1 MSIPVFPDAA
11 QSSDPGAK
19 IRDLAAQG
27 KKALKQGE
35 ASGKETSV
43 NSFLQF
49 LQGAVEDSKGA
60 DEPEQGEQAQATASL
75 QLMALLFQ
83 LDPAQL
89 ANFARN
95 ASQASGSEGGTAQSE
110 EGGRLLSLLQ
120 EMASGNTGQE
130 KFLRALASGNLF
142 SGSEGMGE
150 LSEILQG
157 MQGEKGKSGLTEQQ
171 TERLLR
177 LFEQGKEYN
186 SSESGKSRNA
196 DTQPDSWSKLVS
208 ALRGISSEGR
218 LSGEQV
224 DRILK
229 DLQSVTSQTSGET
242 PGRHAQEKNATE
254 ARQLGRLAAVLQQA
268 GRGDGQS
275 GPANASTPQGNAGN
289 GQPEVNL
296 ARLFLESFGRG
307 EPSGQEKSSGQQ
319 KGADSSSAKGS
330 SNLRNQDSSIVRS
343 LIQQEGQARSKGP
356 EISTAQSSARSE
368 GANPGVS
375 TKPGDWGSLFSSFRG
390 AVNGSLSGAV
400 SRASQPSGPSSM
412 MDNQVLQQVV
422 SKLQTDLQRGSS
434 RINVRMYPPE
444 LGKVQMKLVSED
456 SNMQVQLQVQNSQV
470 QSILERN
477 MPALR
482 QALEQQDLD
491 FDSIQVSVES
501 GQDNGSGEYSRE
513 NEPDFAS
520 RPGGNAFFEP
530 EDEGEDA
537 RGYVD
542 ETAGSSGISLR
553 V

>member
-11 QSSDPGAK
+11 QSSEPAAR
-19 IRDLAAQG
+19 IRELAAQG
-27 KKALKQGE
+27 KNALKQGE
-35 ASGKETSV
+35 SSGKDKNV
-43 NSFLQF
+43 NSFLQL
-49 LQGAVEDSKGA
+49 LQGAVKDSKGTN
-60 DEPEQGEQAQATASL
+60 ETERGEQAQASASL

-83 LDPAQL
+83 LDPARL
-89 ANFARN
+89 ANFASN
-95 ASQASGSEGGTAQSE
+95 ASQSPGSEGRVAQSE

-120 EMASGNTGQE
+120 DMASGNTGQ
-130 KFLRALASGNLF
+130 KKLVRALAAGNLF
-142 SGSEGMGE
+142 SGSEGMAE
-150 LSEILQG
+150 LSELLQG
-157 MQGEKGKSGLTEQQ
+157 MQSEKGKASLTEQQ

-177 LFEQGKEYN
+177 FLDPGKEQN
-186 SSESGKSRNA
+186 PSVSGKSRNA
-196 DTQPDSWSKLVS
+196 DTQADSWSKLVS
-208 ALRGISSEGR
+208 ALREASSEGR

-229 DLQSVTSQTSGET
+229 GLESVTSEASGET
-242 PGRHAQEKNATE
+242 PGRHAQEKTATE

-289 GQPEVNL
+289 GQSEVNL

-307 EPSGQEKSSGQQ
+307 EPPGKEKRGS
-319 KGADSSSAKGS
+319 SSSAKGS
-330 SNLRNQDSSIVRS
+330 LNLRNQESSIVRS
-343 LIQQEGQARSKGP
+343 LTQQQGQVRSKGP
-356 EISTAQSSARSE
+356 EISIAQSSASSE

-375 TKPGDWGSLFSSFRG
+375 TKAGDWGSLFSSFRG
-390 AVNGSLSGAV
+390 AGNGNFSGAV
-400 SRASQPSGPSSM
+400 SRASQSSGPSSM

-434 RINVRMYPPE
+434 RINVRMHPPE
-444 LGKVQMKLVSED
+444 LGRVQMKLVSED
-456 SNMQVQLQVQNSQV
+456 SNMQVQLQVQNTQV

-501 GQDNGSGEYSRE
+501 GQEEGSRE
-513 NEPDFAS
+513 HPAERGSDFSSPPGWNVFLDNEDS
-520 RPGGNAFFEP
+520 GSE
-530 EDEGEDA
+530 EA
-537 RGYVD
+537 RGYTED
-542 ETAGSSGISLR
+542 PAKSGGISLR

>member
-60 DEPEQGEQAQATASL
+60 DETEQGEQAQATASL

-95 ASQASGSEGGTAQSE
+95 ASQAPGSEGGTAQSE

-157 MQGEKGKSGLTEQQ
+157 MQGDKGKAGLTEQQ

-177 LFEQGKEYN
+177 LLEPGKAHN
-186 SSESGKSRNA
+186 PRGSGKGRNA
-196 DTQPDSWSKLVS
+196 DTQADSWSKLVS

-254 ARQLGRLAAVLQQA
+254 ARQLGRLAALLQRA
-268 GRGDGQS
+268 GGSDGQS
-275 GPANASTPQGNAGN
+275 TPANAATQQGNAGN

-307 EPSGQEKSSGQQ
+307 EPSGQD
-319 KGADSSSAKGS
+319 KGGNSSSAKGS
-330 SNLRNQDSSIVRS
+330 TNLRNQDSSIVRS
-343 LIQQEGQARSKGP
+343 LIQQDGQVRSKGP

-390 AVNGSLSGAV
+390 AANGSLSGAV

-501 GQDNGSGEYSRE
+501 GQEDRAGEHSRE
-513 NEPDFAS
+513 REPDFAA
-520 RPGGNAFFEP
+520 RPGGNAFFDR

-537 RGYVD
+537 RGYVQ
-542 ETAGSSGISLR
+542 ESHGMSGISLR

>member
-11 QSSDPGAK
+11 QSSEPAAR
-19 IRDLAAQG
+19 IRELAAQG
-27 KKALKQGE
+27 KNALKQGE
-35 ASGKETSV
+35 SSGKDKNV
-43 NSFLQF
+43 NSFLQL
-49 LQGAVEDSKGA
+49 LQGAVKDSKGTN
-60 DEPEQGEQAQATASL
+60 ETERGEQAQASASL

-83 LDPAQL
+83 LDPARL
-89 ANFARN
+89 ANFASN
-95 ASQASGSEGGTAQSE
+95 ASQSPGSEGRVAQSE

-120 EMASGNTGQE
+120 DMASGNTGQ
-130 KFLRALASGNLF
+130 KKLVRALAAGNLF
-142 SGSEGMGE
+142 SGSEGMAE
-150 LSEILQG
+150 LSELLQG
-157 MQGEKGKSGLTEQQ
+157 MQSEKGKASLTEQQ

-177 LFEQGKEYN
+177 FLDPGKEQN
-186 SSESGKSRNA
+186 PSVSGKSRNA
-196 DTQPDSWSKLVS
+196 DTQADSWSKLVS
-208 ALRGISSEGR
+208 ALREASSEGR

-229 DLQSVTSQTSGET
+229 GLESVTSEASGET
-242 PGRHAQEKNATE
+242 PGRHAQEKTATE

-289 GQPEVNL
+289 GQSEVNL

-307 EPSGQEKSSGQQ
+307 EPPGKEKRGS
-319 KGADSSSAKGS
+319 SSSAKGS
-330 SNLRNQDSSIVRS
+330 LNLRNQESSIVRS
-343 LIQQEGQARSKGP
+343 LTQQQGQVRSKGP
-356 EISTAQSSARSE
+356 EISIAQSSASSE

-375 TKPGDWGSLFSSFRG
+375 TKAGDWGSLFSSFRG
-390 AVNGSLSGAV
+390 AGNGNFSGAV
-400 SRASQPSGPSSM
+400 SRASQSSGPSSM

-434 RINVRMYPPE
+434 RINVRMHPPE
-444 LGKVQMKLVSED
+444 LGRVQMKLVSED
-456 SNMQVQLQVQNSQV
+456 SNMQVQLQVQNTQV